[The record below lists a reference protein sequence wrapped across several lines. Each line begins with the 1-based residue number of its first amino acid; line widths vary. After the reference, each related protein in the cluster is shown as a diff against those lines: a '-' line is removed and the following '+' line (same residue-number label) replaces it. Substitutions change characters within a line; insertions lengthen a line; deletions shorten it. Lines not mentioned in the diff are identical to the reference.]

1 MRYGEQ
7 RLGRNPVRLIGVNA
21 PFQPALQFG
30 REYAA
35 NDDPRL
41 RASKSWGGADMEG
54 RNAGG
59 NSIKEPLP
67 TRQQTALAHQL
78 TPQMQNILRGGLR
91 PIENRGRSAQIK
103 PAELDSV
110 HLGEAIGSSAKRAS
124 TIAVAANP
132 NGTPGLR
139 RVVGEV

>member
-41 RASKSWGGADMEG
+41 RASQSWGGANMEG
-54 RNAGG
+54 RNSSG
-59 NSIKEPLP
+59 NAIQEPLP

-91 PIENRGRSAQIK
+91 PIENKGRGTQVK

-110 HLGEAIGSSAKRAS
+110 HLGEAIGSSEKRAS
-124 TIAVAANP
+124 TVAVAASP
-132 NGTPGLR
+132 NGPSGLR

>member
-1 MRYGEQ
+1 MRFGEQ

-35 NDDPRL
+35 NDDPRM
-41 RASKSWGGADMEG
+41 RANQSWGGSGMEG
-54 RNAGG
+54 RNASG

-78 TPQMQNILRGGLR
+78 TPEMQSMLRGGMR
-91 PIENRGRSAQIK
+91 PLQNRGRGAQVK
-103 PAELDSV
+103 PSELHSV
-110 HLGEAIGSSAKRAS
+110 HLGEAIGQSEKRAS
-124 TIAVAANP
+124 TVAVAANP
-132 NGTPGLR
+132 NGPSGLR

>member
-41 RASKSWGGADMEG
+41 RASQSWGGSDMEG
-54 RNAGG
+54 RGG
-59 NSIKEPLP
+59 SGNPIQEPLP

-78 TPQMQNILRGGLR
+78 TPQMQSVLRGGLR
-91 PIENRGRSAQIK
+91 PIENKGRSAQVK

-110 HLGEAIGSSAKRAS
+110 HLGEAIGHSEKRAS
-124 TIAVAANP
+124 TVAVAANP
-132 NGTPGLR
+132 NGPSGLR